1 MGDCTRPSR
10 ERIDESRPPPRR
22 LHPRSVLRRPKLWV
36 PRSCQAAVESLERGD
51 RIRRTASSTSTKVT
65 KPNYRTQSTPRCHIS
80 FTRQRNTA
88 IYLEIAVTFTT
99 SAPAT
104 ILCEGGHHGPR
115 EVRPA
120 RWDSPRC
127 SYPLRPREPDPGRTH
142 LTGWMSADPLRSA
155 R

>member
-1 MGDCTRPSR
+1 M
-10 ERIDESRPPPRR
+10 
-22 LHPRSVLRRPKLWV
+22 RRPKLWV

-65 KPNYRTQSTPRCHIS
+65 KRNYRTQSTPRCHIS

-99 SAPAT
+99 SVPAT

-115 EVRPA
+115 EYDWHAGIVHDVATHFGHANLAPVAPTSLGGCRPT
-120 RWDSPRC
+120 P
-127 SYPLRPREPDPGRTH
+127 
-142 LTGWMSADPLRSA
+142 
-155 R
+155 